1 MACSNIGLKG
11 SKLLVVDDKKENL
24 ELMTNI
30 LESEG
35 FEVAFALDGEKAIKI
50 AHLFLPDLILLDV
63 MMPGIDGFET
73 CRRLKSLA
81 DVKDIPV
88 IFVTAKTQIEDVVA
102 AFCAGAVDY
111 VTKPIRREELL
122 ARVNTHLELRK
133 LIILRDTLIGQ
144 LRDYNVEL
152 AELSA
157 LKTVQLEESE
167 RMSHLAEIVGEM
179 SHELGT
185 PLGIT
190 NTAISSMKEKLDALE
205 SSFRSN
211 ALSKESLADFI
222 SYNKECMTLC
232 STSMTYANK
241 LVSSFKDIVVGEFNE
256 SASLVNL
263 ETFLDDI
270 KLILTPKIKRS
281 NHVLQIEC
289 PHHIEVFTRSGALSQ
304 VLINLV
310 NNSLLHA
317 FDEGQAGNIVIRVEK
332 HRNSIS
338 LDVFDNGKGM
348 EQSLID
354 RIFDKYF
361 TTKSG
366 RGGSGLGL
374 FIVKKLVEE
383 KLQGRLALESKLT
396 EGTRFSITVPIS
408 LAPTPDDANE
418 NCSP

>member
-11 SKLLVVDDKKENL
+11 SKILVVDDKKENL
-24 ELMTNI
+24 ELMTSI
-30 LESEG
+30 LESEE

-63 MMPGIDGFET
+63 MMPGIDGLET
-73 CRRLKSLA
+73 CLRLKGLA

-133 LIILRDTLIGQ
+133 LINLRDSLITQ
-144 LRDYNVEL
+144 LRDYNLEL
-152 AELSA
+152 AELGQ
-157 LKTVQLEESE
+157 LKSKQLEESE
-167 RMSHLAEIVGEM
+167 RLSHVAEIVGEM

-190 NTAISSMKEKLDALE
+190 HTAISSMKEKLDTLE
-205 SSFRSN
+205 ITFN
-211 ALSKESLADFI
+211 NQTLSKESLTEFI
-222 SYNKECMTLC
+222 QYNKECITLC
-232 STSMTYANK
+232 TTSMTYANK
-241 LVSSFKDIVVGEFNE
+241 LVGSFKDIVVGEFNE
-256 SASLVNL
+256 HPSLIQL
-263 ETFLDDI
+263 APFIDDI

-281 NHVLQIEC
+281 AHQLKITC
-289 PHHIEVFTRSGALSQ
+289 PAHIELYTSSGALSQ

-317 FDEGQAGNIVIRVEK
+317 FDDNQTGTIEILVEK
-332 HRNSIS
+332 HLESMTLKVS
-338 LDVFDNGKGM
+338 DNGRGM
-348 EQSLID
+348 EQSI
-354 RIFDKYF
+354 INKVFDKYF

-366 RGGSGLGL
+366 LGGSGLGL

-383 KLQGRLALESKLT
+383 KLHGTMTLDSSIN
-396 EGTRFSITVPIS
+396 EGTTFTIRLPLTIT
-408 LAPTPDDANE
+408 DH
-418 NCSP
+418 